1 MMPMVIP
8 FCPILY
14 SFDFSSVLI
23 FVCFHKTQG
32 FIFRQVQFFHYIH
45 QLPVF
50 TQLICN
56 GTGSCHYST
65 ADFVQHSECFFRYI
79 LCISQIPI
87 NETIRYILLFH
98 FQFPKFRLFVIEQAF
113 ATIYIL
119 LQAFFSIFFF
129 YKIISGLISLFYI
142 NGLILQCLVRQRII
156 KKTGLWNNMFYIYL
170 FTENLFFRYILIG
183 IQCFISIIFQL
194 FIKFV
199 TDNIIAAHVH
209 HTKFILQQFTDLLML
224 TGTLCDSFRQFL
236 TFFGTLL

>member
-1 MMPMVIP
+1 MLFGFYPELLQWNRRQSSSFVKITGLDTYYIRMVSIAWILCRIFIIEILNKRILCKSYRQRIHRMMPMVIP

-142 NGLILQCLVRQRII
+142 NSLILQCLVR
-156 KKTGLWNNMFYIYL
+156 
-170 FTENLFFRYILIG
+170 
-183 IQCFISIIFQL
+183 
-194 FIKFV
+194 
-199 TDNIIAAHVH
+199 
-209 HTKFILQQFTDLLML
+209 
-224 TGTLCDSFRQFL
+224 
-236 TFFGTLL
+236 